1 MTSIPKIIEPFET
14 FLELLSVVIFD
25 AELKVEISDI
35 FVLFDEVILLVLR
48 CMVYSIA
55 EDDLFYKLEMDALIF
70 SEYS

>member
-1 MTSIPKIIEPFET
+1 MRRN
-14 FLELLSVVIFD
+14 LEMIKNE
-25 AELKVEISDI
+25 ADI
-35 FVLFDEVILLVLR
+35 FVSFDEVILLVLR